1 MCPEVDRA
9 AHTVEESGQVLC
21 LTLTSD
27 QLASLDGG
35 HLSRAFLVALPNSA
49 FRNFATLAILIAV
62 EFGSIEEKS

>member
-1 MCPEVDRA
+1 
-9 AHTVEESGQVLC
+9 VLC

-35 HLSRAFLVALPNSA
+35 HLSRAFLVALPSSA
-49 FRNFATLAILIAV
+49 FRNFAALAILIAV